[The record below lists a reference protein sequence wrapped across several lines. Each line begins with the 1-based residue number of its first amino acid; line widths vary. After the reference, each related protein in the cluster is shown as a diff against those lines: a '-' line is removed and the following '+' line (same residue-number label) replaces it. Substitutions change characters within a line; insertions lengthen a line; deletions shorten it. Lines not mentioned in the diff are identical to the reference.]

1 MKEELKK
8 IHQAKS
14 QQKFPGVDLEEGE
27 FVEVYIE
34 RSRKGLLLIWAGE
47 VVGFVIL
54 TIILVMLLS
63 GGGRSMLFPLN
74 DAAVGYLYLVVVT
87 LYLVLLLS
95 GWVGTMIYRA
105 NHLIVTNKRVMQ
117 RSTTS
122 LFARSVNVIDLSSV
136 EDVSFAQS
144 NIFDQVFGI
153 GTIRMSTVG
162 DETTYT
168 LSFVDTPTDEIK
180 KIAKLVHEVK
190 KR

>member
-27 FVEVYIE
+27 FVEVHIE
-34 RSRKGLLLIWAGE
+34 RSRKGLILIWAGE
-47 VVGFVIL
+47 AVGFVIL
-54 TIILVMLLS
+54 TIILIMLLS
-63 GGGRSMLFPLN
+63 GGGRNTLFPLN
-74 DAAVGYLYLVVVT
+74 DAAVGYLYLVVVM

-136 EDVSFAQS
+136 EDVSFAQK

-168 LSFVDTPTDEIK
+168 LTFVDEPTDEIK
-180 KIAKLVHEVK
+180 KIAKLVHEIK
-190 KR
+190 KK